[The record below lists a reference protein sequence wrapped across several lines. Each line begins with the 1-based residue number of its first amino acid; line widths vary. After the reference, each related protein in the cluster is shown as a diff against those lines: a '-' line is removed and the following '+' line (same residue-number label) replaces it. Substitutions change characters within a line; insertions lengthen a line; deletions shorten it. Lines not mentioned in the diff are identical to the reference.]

1 MNIIKH
7 KEINFLKKFA
17 HDLLDCNIDISISN
31 KDNFIPWVVS
41 NFVNILHDN
50 KIFISS
56 VDMNPEINSE
66 FNKSHFSFSVLAKSK
81 NESYFLDLILLQE
94 LDSDEFEKF
103 YNSEKVCIVRLDS
116 SMILE
121 KLLIMPYLNKF
132 NFFNISKDNKKC
144 LLIFSN
150 NK

>member
-7 KEINFLKKFA
+7 KEINFLQKFT

-41 NFVNILHDN
+41 NLVNILHDN

-56 VDMNPEINSE
+56 VVMNPDINPE
-66 FNKSHFSFSVLAKSK
+66 FNKTHFSFSVLAKSK
-81 NESYFLDLILLQE
+81 NKSYFLDLILLQE
-94 LDSDEFEKF
+94 LNLDEYEKF
-103 YNSEKVCIVRLDS
+103 YNSEKVFLLELDNT
-116 SMILE
+116 MILE
-121 KLLIMPYLNKF
+121 KLPMITYLNKF

>member
-7 KEINFLKKFA
+7 KEINFLKKFT
-17 HDLLDCNIDISISN
+17 HDLSDCNIDISISN

>member
-7 KEINFLKKFA
+7 KEINFIQRFTY
-17 HDLLDCNIDISISN
+17 DLLDCNIDISISN
-31 KDNFIPWVVS
+31 KDNFIPWAVS

-81 NESYFLDLILLQE
+81 NESYFLDLILLQK

-103 YNSEKVCIVRLDS
+103 YNSEKVCIFELDS
-116 SMILE
+116 SMVLE
-121 KLLIMPYLNKF
+121 KLLTMPYLNKF
-132 NFFNISKDNKKC
+132 NFFNILKDNKKC

-150 NK
+150 N